1 MTQIQ
6 TLSEN
11 LSNQIAAGEV
21 IERPASVVKELVE
34 NAIDAQAQH
43 IDVLVEE
50 AGIKSI
56 RVIDDGVGIP
66 SAEVLKAFERHATSK
81 ITSRHDLFRIQSL
94 GFRGEALPSI
104 ASVSDV
110 VLQTAQS
117 GAHEGRHVHIKG
129 GEVLEERGATARVGT
144 DITVEDLFYNTPARL
159 KYLKSQAT
167 ELSKIVDVMNR
178 LALSHPN
185 VGFRLV
191 HHQKEILKTAG
202 NGQLQQVVA
211 AVYGVQQARKML
223 TFNAEDSD
231 FKLNGLTSLP
241 ELTRANR
248 SYISIMINGRYIK
261 NYQLSNAVV
270 KGYGSKL
277 MVGRF
282 PISVL
287 EIEMDSL
294 LIDVNVHPQ
303 KHEVRLSKEAELV
316 DLIEKTIY
324 DRISKENLIPNAY
337 QNYLGQEQPVPET
350 PVRDFVAELNDTSA
364 PYRNTVVEHVS
375 EPDMDTVPSAP
386 SLKTESEY
394 SASVEPSIKEEPV
407 PALHMG
413 SGDTAPI
420 IVEHEADLDQADV
433 QAFAQRY
440 QEPVAAFDEASTP
453 TAPVYAGQQ
462 AELNL
467 DAPVTEAAEANRFPD
482 LSYIGQMNGTFLF
495 AQGAEGLYMIDQHA
509 AQERIK
515 YEYYRDEIAKVG
527 LESQR
532 LLVPI
537 VLEYATTD
545 ALKITAKLDELAD
558 LGLHL
563 EAFGDNTFIMHDHPA
578 WFPVGQEEATVREM
592 IDWLLR
598 DDKLTLAQFR
608 EKTAIMMSCKRSI
621 KAHWKL
627 NDFEAQGLIDQLRET
642 KNPFNCPHGRPVVV
656 TFTMNDMEKMFKRI
670 QDSHEAWVEYD
681 EHPF

>member
-287 EIEMDSL
+287 EIEMDPL

-350 PVRDFVAELNDTSA
+350 PARDFVAELNDTSA

-375 EPDMDTVPSAP
+375 EPDTDTVPSAP
-386 SLKTESEY
+386 ALETESEH
-394 SASVEPSIKEEPV
+394 SASVEASIEEPV

-440 QEPVAAFDEASTP
+440 QEPVAAFDEASAP

-467 DAPVTEAAEANRFPD
+467 DAPVTEAVEANRFPD